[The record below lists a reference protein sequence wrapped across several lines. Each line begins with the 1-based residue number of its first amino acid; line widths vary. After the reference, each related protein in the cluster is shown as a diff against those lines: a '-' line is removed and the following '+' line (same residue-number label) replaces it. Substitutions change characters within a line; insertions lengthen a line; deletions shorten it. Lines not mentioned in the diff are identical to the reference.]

1 MRPHPSRPVVVA
13 ALLVVAAAEARA
25 APRPRITRVDVSS
38 TREQVVCTITSEELF
53 NEQVV
58 NTVKSGLPAVVEL
71 VYRVVDARER
81 SLVRGLYTIEIRC
94 DVWNDV
100 YALVRDD
107 TSYTY
112 PSFETVSAAVERL
125 ERVPVLPLSAL
136 DRGAEISVL
145 VAIAVYP
152 LRGKEQEDIVGWV
165 EEQVGGQSSRTWRE
179 QVLNIDDLIQ
189 RLFSDDVQQRS
200 DWFRS
205 PSFQPPGQPPGG
217 RP

>member
-1 MRPHPSRPVVVA
+1 MRGRPSLPIVVA
-13 ALLVVAAAEARA
+13 AVLVVAAAEARA
-25 APRPRITRVDVSS
+25 APRPRVTRVDVSS
-38 TREQVVCTITSEELF
+38 TRDHVVCTITSDELF
-53 NEQVV
+53 SEQVV

-71 VYRVVDARER
+71 VYRVVDARDR
-81 SLVRGLYTIEIRC
+81 SLVRGLYTVEIRC
-94 DVWNDV
+94 DVWTDV

-107 TSYTY
+107 TSYSY

-125 ERVPVLPLSAL
+125 EQVPVLPLSAL
-136 DRGAEISVL
+136 DEGTEISIL
-145 VAIAVYP
+145 FAIAVYP
-152 LRGKEQEDIVGWV
+152 LRGKEQENIVGWV

-205 PSFQPPGQPPGG
+205 PSYRPPGG

>member
-1 MRPHPSRPVVVA
+1 MRGRPSRPIVAVV
-13 ALLVVAAAEARA
+13 LLVAAAAEVRA

-38 TREQVVCTITSEELF
+38 TRDHVVCTITSDELF
-53 NEQVV
+53 NQQVV

-71 VYRVVDARER
+71 VYRVVDARDR
-81 SLVRGLYTIEIRC
+81 SLVRGLYTVEIRC

-107 TSYTY
+107 TSYSY

-125 ERVPVLPLSAL
+125 ERVPVMPLSAL
-136 DRGAEISVL
+136 DHGADISVL

-189 RLFSDDVQQRS
+189 RLFSEDVEQRS

-205 PSFQPPGQPPGG
+205 PSYRPPGG

>member
-1 MRPHPSRPVVVA
+1 MRRRPSRAILVA
-13 ALLVVAAAEARA
+13 ALLVAAAAEARA

-38 TREQVVCTITSEELF
+38 TRDHVVCTITSDDLF
-53 NEQVV
+53 NPQVV

-71 VYRVVDARER
+71 VYRVVDARDR
-81 SLVRGLYTIEIRC
+81 SLVRGLYTVEIRC

-107 TSYTY
+107 TSYSY
-112 PSFETVSAAVERL
+112 PSFETVAAAVERL
-125 ERVPVLPLSAL
+125 ERVPVVSLSAL
-136 DRGAEISVL
+136 DGGTDISIL
-145 VAIAVYP
+145 FAIAVYP

-189 RLFSDDVQQRS
+189 RLFSEDVQQRS

-205 PSFQPPGQPPGG
+205 PSYRPPGD